1 MLIKHFNF
9 FQATENLVTVVVAIN
24 VQILVVSQLVP
35 HLYKY
40 GMLK

>member
-1 MLIKHFNF
+1 MVL
-9 FQATENLVTVVVAIN
+9 VVVAID

>member
-1 MLIKHFNF
+1 MVL
-9 FQATENLVTVVVAIN
+9 VVVAIN